1 MTLHTVRGRIYGA
14 LGMAGSMS
22 PVAPRRASIE
32 GNLAAVY
39 GQLQL
44 GKDQSPGRLRV
55 DSREILAATTRL
67 IGARLGELEVDTHI
81 VVTTRYVERGTPDDF
96 RADLTKGSV
105 VRALYGPSRAKRG
118 GKNLELVHG
127 ALVNLFR
134 LEVQFEGFNAI
145 TGEHD
150 PDLASMSRLYTDLV
164 FDRQIRFRRQAA
176 AKYDPAVM
184 GATRDGTVQVRL
196 AEWHARQLQHGYW
209 VELDWEKLRS
219 LSGLAKTLWLLFSS
233 PRAPFVP
240 SVGAPGLEEIS
251 VPLDL
256 EAYRALG
263 ITTQRE
269 RDCKRR
275 LEEAGRRL
283 VGVDDFYVDFA
294 VMPDPSRPGRRRLM
308 VTRRRADGQLALA
321 PDVRAA
327 ARARPLACRG

>member
-1 MTLHTVRGRIYGA
+1 MREPSTAIV
-14 LGMAGSMS
+14 
-22 PVAPRRASIE
+22 PRRASIE

-44 GKDQSPGRLRV
+44 GEETQQVGRLRL

-81 VVTTRYVERGTPDDF
+81 AVTTRYVERGTPDDF
-96 RADLTKGSV
+96 KADLTKGAV

-118 GKNLELVHG
+118 GKNLENVHR

-150 PDLASMSRLYTDLV
+150 PDLASMSRLYTELV
-164 FDRQIRFRRQAA
+164 FDRQIRLRRAA
-176 AKYDPAVM
+176 ADSYDPSVM
-184 GATRDGTVQVRL
+184 GATRDGTVQVRF

-233 PRAPFVP
+233 PRVPFVP
-240 SVGAPGLEEIS
+240 VAEAPGLEEVS

-256 EAYRALG
+256 GAYRALG
-263 ITTQRE
+263 INTQRE

-283 VGVDDFYVDFA
+283 VAVDELYVDFS
-294 VMPDPSRPGRRRLM
+294 VLPDSRRPGARRLSVVRRRDD
-308 VTRRRADGQLALA
+308 AQLCLDELA
-321 PDVRAA
+321 A
-327 ARARPLACRG
+327 

>member
-1 MTLHTVRGRIYGA
+1 MTDGPSTA
-14 LGMAGSMS
+14 L
-22 PVAPRRASIE
+22 VPRRASIE
-32 GNLAAVY
+32 GNLAAVF

-44 GKDQSPGRLRV
+44 GEQIADAGRLRV

-81 VVTTRYVERGTPDDF
+81 VVTTRYIERGTPDDF
-96 RADLTKGSV
+96 IADLTKGAV
-105 VRALYGPSRAKRG
+105 VRALYGPSRAKHG
-118 GKNLELVHG
+118 GKNLENVHR
-127 ALVNLFR
+127 ALVNLYR

-164 FDRQIRFRRQAA
+164 FDRQIRLRRGGGA
-176 AKYDPAVM
+176 YDPAVM
-184 GATRDGTVQVRL
+184 GGTRDGTVQVSL
-196 AEWHARQLQHGYW
+196 GKWHARQLQRGYW
-209 VELDWEKLRS
+209 VELDWEQLRS

-233 PRAPFVP
+233 PRVPFRP
-240 SVGAPGLEEIS
+240 ALGAPGLEEIT

-263 ITTQRE
+263 INTRRE

-283 VGVDDFYVDFA
+283 VAVDELYVDFA
-294 VMPDPSRPGRRRLM
+294 VTPDPARPGAKLLTVVRRR
-308 VTRRRADGQLALA
+308 DQEQLVLGS
-321 PDVRAA
+321 VAA
-327 ARARPLACRG
+327 

>member
-1 MTLHTVRGRIYGA
+1 MTGA
-14 LGMAGSMS
+14 RSTAL
-22 PVAPRRASIE
+22 VPRRASIE
-32 GNLAAVY
+32 GNLAAVF

-44 GKDQSPGRLRV
+44 GEQIGDAGRLRV

-81 VVTTRYVERGTPDDF
+81 VVTTRYIERGTPDDF
-96 RADLTKGSV
+96 IADLTKGAV
-105 VRALYGPSRAKRG
+105 VRALYGPSRAKHG
-118 GKNLELVHG
+118 GKNLENVHR
-127 ALVNLFR
+127 ALVNLYR

-164 FDRQIRFRRQAA
+164 FDRQIRLRRSGGA
-176 AKYDPAVM
+176 YDPAIM
-184 GATRDGTVQVRL
+184 GGTRDGTVQVSL
-196 AEWHARQLQHGYW
+196 GKWHARQLQRGYW
-209 VELDWEKLRS
+209 VELDWEQLRS

-233 PRAPFVP
+233 PRVPFKP
-240 SVGAPGLEEIS
+240 ALGAPGLEEIT

-263 ITTQRE
+263 INTRRE

-283 VGVDDFYVDFA
+283 VAVDELYVDFA
-294 VMPDPSRPGRRRLM
+294 VMPDPARPGAKLLTVVRRR
-308 VTRRRADGQLALA
+308 DQQQLVLG
-321 PDVRAA
+321 DVAA
-327 ARARPLACRG
+327 

>member
-1 MTLHTVRGRIYGA
+1 VLSWAAFTVSADGRHLLCTPGRERWEMTDA
-14 LGMAGSMS
+14 LTG
-22 PVAPRRASIE
+22 PVPRRASIE
-32 GNLAAVY
+32 GNLAAVV

-44 GKDQSPGRLRV
+44 GEQSTDAGRLRV

-81 VVTTRYVERGTPDDF
+81 VVTTRYIERGTPDDF
-96 RADLTKGSV
+96 MADLTKGGV
-105 VRALYGPSRAKRG
+105 VRALYGPLKSKHG
-118 GKNLELVHG
+118 GKNLENVHR
-127 ALVNLFR
+127 ALVNLYR

-164 FDRQIRFRRQAA
+164 FDRQIRLRRGGGA
-176 AKYDPAVM
+176 YDPAVM
-184 GATRDGTVQVRL
+184 GGTRDGTVQVAL
-196 AEWHARQLQHGYW
+196 GKWHARQLQRGYW

-233 PRAPFVP
+233 PRVPFRP
-240 SVGAPGLEEIS
+240 AIGAPGLEEIT

-256 EAYRALG
+256 DAYRALG
-263 ITTQRE
+263 INTRRE

-283 VGVDDFYVDFA
+283 VAVDELYVDFA
-294 VMPDPSRPGRRRLM
+294 VTPDPARPGAKLLTVVRRC
-308 VTRRRADGQLALA
+308 AQEQLVLGAS
-321 PDVRAA
+321 VAA
-327 ARARPLACRG
+327 